1 FAVDTNGFKAEY
13 GQAGGGVITFVS
25 KSGSNEFHGTAYEFL
40 RNDAFDARGFFARTR
55 SVYKQSDFGASA
67 GGPVV
72 VPKLY
77 NGRNRTFFFV
87 SYEGFRNRQ
96 GANGTIL
103 TVPTPEMYSGDFS
116 KWVNSKGSVIPIYD
130 PTTTRTQAGGGFART
145 PFPGNQIPVSRFSA
159 VSKQIIPFAQPVT
172 PNRPGIVP
180 GTLGYVSQNF
190 VTDSGDTESPTDKGS
205 VKIDQ

>member
-1 FAVDTNGFKAEY
+1 MTPSVESITEFAVDTNGFKAEY

-40 RNDAFDARGFFARTR
+40 RNDAFDARGFFAQTR
-55 SVYKQSDFGASA
+55 SIYKQSDFGASA
-67 GGPVV
+67 GGPVI

-77 NGRNRTFFFV
+77 NGRNRTFFFA

-116 KWVNSKGSVIPIYD
+116 KWVNSKGSVIPVYD
-130 PTTTRTQAGGGFART
+130 PTTTQAQAGGGFART

-159 VSKQIIPFAQPVT
+159 VSKKSFRSHNPLRRTGPVSCHARLAT
-172 PNRPGIVP
+172 FLK
-180 GTLGYVSQNF
+180 T
-190 VTDSGDTESPTDKGS
+190 T
-205 VKIDQ
+205 